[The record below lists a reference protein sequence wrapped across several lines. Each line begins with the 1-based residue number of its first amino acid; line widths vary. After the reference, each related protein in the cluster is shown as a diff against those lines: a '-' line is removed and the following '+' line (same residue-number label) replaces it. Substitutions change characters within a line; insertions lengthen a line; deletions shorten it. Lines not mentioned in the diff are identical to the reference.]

1 MLVIRLA
8 RTGRE
13 NLQTFRLVVQEKTTS
28 PKRGKIVA
36 AVGSYDPTNPENK
49 LIFDAEKIEQF
60 IKNGA
65 TPSDTVA
72 RLLLKNGFKKE
83 LVEKFVVKYSKQ
95 KPKKEAPA
103 EEAKPAAPAAAP
115 AEEKKE
121 EAAPADEPKAEE
133 APVEKPAEPVA
144 EEKPAKET

>member
-13 NLQTFRLVVQEKTTS
+13 NLQIFRLVVQEKTKS
-28 PKRGKIVA
+28 PKSGKVVAIV
-36 AVGSYDPTNPENK
+36 GNYNPRDAENK

-60 IKNGA
+60 LKNGA

-83 LVEKFVVKYSKQ
+83 LVGKFVEKYSKQ
-95 KPKKEAPA
+95 KPRKEVA
-103 EEAKPAAPAAAP
+103 EEP
-115 AEEKKE
+115 KKE
-121 EAAPADEPKAEE
+121 EIKADEKPADTPAAEAPKVEEKPADAEKKDEPAADEPKKEE
-133 APVEKPAEPVA
+133 
-144 EEKPAKET
+144 